1 LDREQ
6 TEEIA
11 GTLWTESEISAVVD
25 SYFQMLTSERAGVAY
40 SKAQNRRQLMT
51 TVHRSEGLIE
61 RKLQNISAVLDM
73 LGTQWINGYKPLT
86 HDQDA
91 LVAAVER
98 NVGRALDF
106 LCPASIDIQPLTL
119 NDDAVFVAPPSVADF
134 EKTMTPAGWSESW
147 SQPSAMPGIVNWGKP
162 GRNSSWNSSAT
173 GYGAL
178 GATTWRMTFA
188 GFPTSVLAHVWA
200 TCT

>member
-1 LDREQ
+1 
-6 TEEIA
+6 
-11 GTLWTESEISAVVD
+11 
-25 SYFQMLTSERAGVAY
+25 
-40 SKAQNRRQLMT
+40 
-51 TVHRSEGLIE
+51 LIE

-98 NVGRALDF
+98 NVGRAPDF

-162 GRNSSWNSSAT
+162 PG
-173 GYGAL
+173 G
-178 GATTWRMTFA
+178 
-188 GFPTSVLAHVWA
+188 
-200 TCT
+200 